1 MLTEKQIID
10 YREHGYGGPFPAL
23 SRAEVSRFR
32 EELEAFEA
40 SQGARLSVLP
50 GQIRAK
56 THLLLPFMQELIR
69 LKPVLD
75 AVESL
80 IGSNLLVYHL
90 TCWLKEPGDG
100 AFTSWHQDAAYFFLD
115 PPEHV
120 TAWIALSDATQESGC
135 MRVIPGSHRRG
146 AIEHG
151 KGETKNNLLSNGQF
165 VDSGETTPTQL
176 LEVPAGHFSLHDT
189 YLVHSSAPNKSSER
203 RIGIGV
209 SYIPT
214 RVRCTHAGPLSATLV
229 RGDDEYRHFRPEPPP
244 LRAYDAEAVATHA
257 EATRNFFS
265 QHGSDRSGAAEARDG
280 E

>member
-1 MLTEKQIID
+1 MLTPKQVTD
-10 YREHGYGGPFPAL
+10 YRQRGYGGPFQAL
-23 SRAEVSRFR
+23 NMPEVARFR
-32 EELEAFEA
+32 EALEVFEA

-120 TAWIALSDATQESGC
+120 TAWIALSDATRESGC

-165 VDSGETTPTQL
+165 VDWGGTEETEF
-176 LEVPAGHFSLHDT
+176 LEVPSGHFSLHDT
-189 YLVHSSAPNKSSER
+189 YLVHSSAPNKSPER

-214 RVRCTHAGPLSATLV
+214 HVRCTHGEQLSATLV
-229 RGDDEYRHFRPEPPP
+229 RGEDEYQHFRPEPPP
-244 LRAYDAEAVATHA
+244 SQAYDAEAVVTHA
-257 EATRNFFS
+257 DATRTFFS
-265 QHGSDRSGAAEARDG
+265 QHGSERTGGTEPHDG

>member
-1 MLTEKQIID
+1 MLTSQQIQD
-10 YREHGYGGPFPAL
+10 YRDAGYGGPFPAI
-23 SRAEVSRFR
+23 SGAEVLRFR
-32 EELEAFEA
+32 GELEGFEV
-40 SQGARLSVLP
+40 SQGALLSVMP
-50 GQIRAK
+50 GQVRAK

-69 LKPVLD
+69 LEPVLD

-80 IGSNLLVYHL
+80 LGPNLLVYHL

-100 AFTSWHQDAAYFFLD
+100 SFTSWHQDAAYFFLD

-120 TAWIALSDATQESGC
+120 TAWIALSDATEESGC
-135 MRVIPGSHRRG
+135 MRVIPGSHREG
-146 AIEHG
+146 AVHHG

-165 VDSGETTPTQL
+165 IDVGADKRAEF

-189 YLVHSSAPNKSSER
+189 YLVHASAPNKSEER

-214 RVRCTHAGPLSATLV
+214 HVKCTHGERVSATLV
-229 RGDDEYRHFRPEPPP
+229 RGEDKYRHFLEEQPPIK
-244 LRAYDAEAVATHA
+244 AYDAEAVATHA
-257 EATRNFFS
+257 DATRHFFS
-265 QHGSDRSGAAEARDG
+265 QHGSKRTSVAEPRTG

>member
-1 MLTEKQIID
+1 MLTLKQVND
-10 YREHGYGGPFPAL
+10 YHEHGYGGPFPAL
-23 SRAEVSRFR
+23 SMAEVSRFR

-50 GQIRAK
+50 GQVRAK

-135 MRVIPGSHRRG
+135 MRVIQGSHRGG
-146 AIEHG
+146 AIQHG

-165 VDSGETTPTQL
+165 VDWGETAQTQF

-214 RVRCTHAGPLSATLV
+214 RVRCTHGKQLSATLV
-229 RGDDEYRHFRPEPPP
+229 RGEDEYRHFQPEPPP
-244 LRAYDAEAVATHA
+244 LRAYDAEAVVTHA
-257 EATRNFFS
+257 DATRNFF
-265 QHGSDRSGAAEARDG
+265 
-280 E
+280 